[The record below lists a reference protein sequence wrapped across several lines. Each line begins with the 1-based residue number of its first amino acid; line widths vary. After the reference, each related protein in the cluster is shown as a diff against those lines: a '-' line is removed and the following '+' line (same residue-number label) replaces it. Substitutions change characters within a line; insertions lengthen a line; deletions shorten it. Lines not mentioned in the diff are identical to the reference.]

1 MTSLDEHRTQL
12 EAEHTPRA
20 VAERLRA
27 GPRASHLRDI
37 VYGAIDGTVTTFA
50 IVAGATGAGLPGG
63 VVLVLGL
70 ANLLADGFSMAA
82 GNFLGSRAEEQ
93 ARELARRRER
103 THIELVPAGERE
115 EIRQIFAA
123 KGFAGVELERV
134 VEVITD
140 DRELWV
146 ETMLREEHGLP
157 MARRSPTAAAA
168 ATFVAFLAVG
178 SVPLLAFALELAVPS
193 ALPAPVVVSGVMTAV
208 TFAAIGIAK
217 SRAVEGSWRRDALE
231 TLALGGAAAALAFAV
246 GYLLRGFVDA
256 V

>member
-37 VYGAIDGTVTTFA
+37 VYGAIDGTITTFA
-50 IVAGATGAGLPGG
+50 IVAGAVGAGLPSSVV
-63 VVLVLGL
+63 VVLGF
-70 ANLLADGFSMAA
+70 ANLLADGFSMAV
-82 GNFLGSRAEEQ
+82 GNFLGTRAEDQ
-93 ARELARRRER
+93 ARERTRRREQA
-103 THIELVPAGERE
+103 HIDMFPAGERE

-123 KGFAGVELERV
+123 KGFAGAELERV

-157 MARRSPTAAAA
+157 MARRSATAAAV
-168 ATFVAFLAVG
+168 ATFVAFLVVG
-178 SVPLLAFALELAVPS
+178 SVPLMAFVLELAAPS
-193 ALPAPVVVSGVMTAV
+193 VLPAPVAVSAVMTAG
-208 TFAAIGIAK
+208 TFAAVGIAK
-217 SRAVEGSWRRDALE
+217 SRAVDGSWRRDALE
-231 TLALGGAAAALAFAV
+231 TLALGGAASAIAFAV
-246 GYLLRGFVDA
+246 GYLLRGLVDA